1 MELQLKNL
9 TKKYKEK
16 VAVNH
21 VNTTFT
27 PGIYGLLGANGAG
40 KSTLMRMICDVLA
53 PTEGEITVNGNRIVS
68 MGEEYRRML
77 GYLPQNFGYYPDYS
91 ALEFMR
97 YIAALKGIPRLSAN
111 RQVRQLMELVSLSD
125 VANNK
130 IKTYSGG
137 MKQRLGIAQTLLGN
151 PKILILDEPTAG
163 LDPKERVRFRNIIA
177 EFAKEKIVILST
189 HIVSDIEYISDY
201 TLLMKNG
208 RLILTGKTQD
218 LALSLEGKVWKIQIP
233 EKQLEQVNDRYTVV
247 NIHREEAGM
256 IDVRVVSDEKPSVD
270 AIMKKATL
278 EDLYLFHF
286 RENMLSGKAAVL
298 YRKEIYIHTLS
309 GVLTE
314 ERVTQDINE
323 YQKIFSDLNNLTSM
337 RGGEMA
343 LKDDVYYKYFEPR
356 RSYLNMIGNAYSNN
370 ELGSSNL
377 LNVSLD
383 NGAQFYEARNKTI
396 VERISDNEDLNK
408 LEKNYWIQKALAVD
422 TPFEYGYA
430 LGWSNFGSASEMLIV
445 CIIGICIAIAPV
457 FAEEY
462 RTGTAS
468 IILSTRYGK
477 NKVITAKI
485 ISALVV

>member
-97 YIAALKGIPRLSAN
+97 YIAALKVIPRLSAN

-286 RENMLSGKAAVL
+286 REN
-298 YRKEIYIHTLS
+298 
-309 GVLTE
+309 
-314 ERVTQDINE
+314 QN
-323 YQKIFSDLNNLTSM
+323 
-337 RGGEMA
+337 
-343 LKDDVYYKYFEPR
+343 DV
-356 RSYLNMIGNAYSNN
+356 
-370 ELGSSNL
+370 
-377 LNVSLD
+377 
-383 NGAQFYEARNKTI
+383 
-396 VERISDNEDLNK
+396 
-408 LEKNYWIQKALAVD
+408 
-422 TPFEYGYA
+422 
-430 LGWSNFGSASEMLIV
+430 GW
-445 CIIGICIAIAPV
+445 
-457 FAEEY
+457 
-462 RTGTAS
+462 
-468 IILSTRYGK
+468 
-477 NKVITAKI
+477 
-485 ISALVV
+485 

>member
-270 AIMKKATL
+270 AIMKKATAM
-278 EDLYLFHF
+278 Y
-286 RENMLSGKAAVL
+286 
-298 YRKEIYIHTLS
+298 
-309 GVLTE
+309 
-314 ERVTQDINE
+314 
-323 YQKIFSDLNNLTSM
+323 SD
-337 RGGEMA
+337 
-343 LKDDVYYKYFEPR
+343 
-356 RSYLNMIGNAYSNN
+356 
-370 ELGSSNL
+370 
-377 LNVSLD
+377 
-383 NGAQFYEARNKTI
+383 
-396 VERISDNEDLNK
+396 
-408 LEKNYWIQKALAVD
+408 
-422 TPFEYGYA
+422 
-430 LGWSNFGSASEMLIV
+430 
-445 CIIGICIAIAPV
+445 
-457 FAEEY
+457 
-462 RTGTAS
+462 
-468 IILSTRYGK
+468 
-477 NKVITAKI
+477 
-485 ISALVV
+485 

>member
-1 MELQLKNL
+1 
-9 TKKYKEK
+9 
-16 VAVNH
+16 
-21 VNTTFT
+21 
-27 PGIYGLLGANGAG
+27 
-40 KSTLMRMICDVLA
+40 MRMICDVLA

-286 RENMLSGKAAVL
+286 REN
-298 YRKEIYIHTLS
+298 
-309 GVLTE
+309 
-314 ERVTQDINE
+314 QN
-323 YQKIFSDLNNLTSM
+323 
-337 RGGEMA
+337 
-343 LKDDVYYKYFEPR
+343 DVGR
-356 RSYLNMIGNAYSNN
+356 
-370 ELGSSNL
+370 
-377 LNVSLD
+377 
-383 NGAQFYEARNKTI
+383 
-396 VERISDNEDLNK
+396 
-408 LEKNYWIQKALAVD
+408 
-422 TPFEYGYA
+422 
-430 LGWSNFGSASEMLIV
+430 
-445 CIIGICIAIAPV
+445 
-457 FAEEY
+457 
-462 RTGTAS
+462 
-468 IILSTRYGK
+468 
-477 NKVITAKI
+477 
-485 ISALVV
+485 

>member
-77 GYLPQNFGYYPDYS
+77 GYLP
-91 ALEFMR
+91 LEFMR

-286 RENMLSGKAAVL
+286 REN
-298 YRKEIYIHTLS
+298 
-309 GVLTE
+309 
-314 ERVTQDINE
+314 QN
-323 YQKIFSDLNNLTSM
+323 
-337 RGGEMA
+337 
-343 LKDDVYYKYFEPR
+343 DV
-356 RSYLNMIGNAYSNN
+356 
-370 ELGSSNL
+370 
-377 LNVSLD
+377 
-383 NGAQFYEARNKTI
+383 
-396 VERISDNEDLNK
+396 
-408 LEKNYWIQKALAVD
+408 
-422 TPFEYGYA
+422 
-430 LGWSNFGSASEMLIV
+430 GW
-445 CIIGICIAIAPV
+445 
-457 FAEEY
+457 
-462 RTGTAS
+462 
-468 IILSTRYGK
+468 
-477 NKVITAKI
+477 
-485 ISALVV
+485 